1 MFGFLFNSL
10 TRKRA
15 HSLPGFQIPA
25 GIPDSYYQESG
36 AIIEGVFQPHVAFRS
51 AVAEGVDQPRAFPE
65 QILITP
71 LGQHLKL
78 ADIERDLSVLGM
90 SADHPLVEALTEV
103 TAGDGIDLASRAGR
117 HERATT
123 FMVVDAADP
132 LRWYALFRL
141 ERSISYQN
149 NELVYGLESMMSY
162 IKPAYAV
169 HEQDFLYCAH
179 LAGSVI
185 ANEIERMAFGHKDDF
200 PTVTFR
206 INMSAPEND
215 AWISFAQQIAQ
226 SVGDYL
232 AQVED

>member
-10 TRKRA
+10 ARKRA
-15 HSLPGFQIPA
+15 PSLPGFQIPA

-36 AIIEGVFQPHVAFRS
+36 AIINGVFQPHVEFRS
-51 AVAEGVDQPRAFPE
+51 VVAEVVDQPRAFPE
-65 QILITP
+65 QILIAP

-78 ADIERDLSVLGM
+78 TDIERDLSALGM

-103 TAGDGIDLASRAGR
+103 AAGDGIDLASGAGR

-123 FMVVDAADP
+123 FLVVDVADP
-132 LRWYALFRL
+132 MRWYALFRL
-141 ERSISYQN
+141 ERSISFLE
-149 NELVYGLESMMSY
+149 NEFVYSLDGMMSY
-162 IKPAYAV
+162 VKPAYAV

-179 LAGSVI
+179 LAGSLM
-185 ANEIERMAFGHKDDF
+185 ANEIERIVVGRNDDF